1 MEAAQIGPDM
11 AVPTLVGTLVP
22 TDHPRHGHNIP
33 WPLLAVIIVAAI
45 AVLRVIS
52 NKLTFG
58 RPPVLEGV
66 PFVGGVLKFMGVSRP
81 EC

>member
-1 MEAAQIGPDM
+1 M
-11 AVPTLVGTLVP
+11 ALPASDPTVDQRLGFL
-22 TDHPRHGHNIP
+22 P

-58 RPPVLEGV
+58 RPPVLEGI
-66 PFVGGVLKFMGVSRP
+66 PFVGGVLKFMGVS
-81 EC
+81 